1 MTGFAQPLGAGEE
14 GSSAPALDTA
24 RDRRYSDSVMA
35 SQHIDA
41 ILANLR
47 AAYPDARYELE
58 WSTPVQ
64 MLVAT
69 ILAAQCTDERVN
81 KVTKTLFVTYPDSA
95 AFAAADREELET
107 AIKSTGFFRQKA
119 KTILAAC
126 ADLCERFEGEVPET
140 MAELVTLPGVA
151 RKTANVVMA
160 TCFDHVP
167 AAGVIVD
174 THVRRMSQRLG
185 LSKQKQGDKVERDLM
200 ALIPEGE
207 WAFFGLAMVLF
218 GRYVCTSKKPTCSTC
233 SMADFCPKLG
243 VKDAT

>member
-1 MTGFAQPLGAGEE
+1 MA
-14 GSSAPALDTA
+14 APP
-24 RDRRYSDSVMA
+24 
-35 SQHIDA
+35 IDA
-41 ILANLR
+41 ILDNLR
-47 AAYPDARYELE
+47 AAYPDARYELN

-81 KVTKTLFVTYPDSA
+81 KVTETLFVTYPDAA
-95 AFAAADREELET
+95 AFAAADRAELEV
-107 AIKSTGFFRQKA
+107 AIKSTGFFRQKT
-119 KTILAAC
+119 KSILAVCHA
-126 ADLCERFEGEVPET
+126 LCERFDGQVPET

-160 TCFDHVP
+160 TCFDRP
-167 AAGVIVD
+167 AEGVIVD

-200 ALIPEGE
+200 AVVPEGE
-207 WAFFGLAMVLF
+207 WEFFGLSMVLF

-233 SMADFCPKLG
+233 SMSDFCPKLG